1 MASYAPLF
9 PLEKQ
14 FQAKSGRNNTG
25 GWLKVYLAATDD
37 LADTYSDYLG
47 TRNPEKIVLDDN
59 GRAIVICDKARAYRL
74 EVYDISG
81 ALLWTEEPLYCSGT
95 GGGGVSV
102 TRVVSTDGSINVESA
117 TQGSTVVYDI
127 GMAPP
132 DSDEFLEW
140 IKCSEEDCG
149 ATWKPVWQAGTME
162 TEAGQGIKVHAGRLY
177 HFTCSFTVDPDGTGV
192 NYDTFHVNMYCG
204 STIVESRS
212 FDIDSSLTDEVL
224 CEFSHDLIPEADG
237 CVYFTLTIP
246 STCEVTGEVQV
257 HRVYSG
263 INAVPDTCA
272 TKQWVQ
278 ETFDYNMSGRIPY
291 SALGYNASSQITGI
305 NGSSIAGGID
315 STAVSSIAQTYA
327 QSAASGKQ
335 DASAMT
341 AYALS
346 ANVSGVIDT
355 VSSNSAMWGSATGD
369 YVEKS
374 AMEVAIGS
382 GNSVV
387 ESAFAQGY
395 LNSASSFSLSQGLQN
410 NTVNVSLAQG
420 RGNNAQHMSLSQ
432 GSYNGSNLR
441 SLAQGESNLGGD
453 NSLAQGQSNSA
464 SAGGLAQGL
473 SNTAY
478 NRSLGQGTRN
488 SASLNALAQGDRN
501 SADYDAL
508 AQGDGNTANNDAF
521 AQGRYNIAY
530 NDSFAQGD
538 YNSAS
543 HKSFAQGSNLSAR
556 YTAAVFGTYN
566 LRGDGSNT
574 GNSAAFAIGDGTA
587 DSARHDLMLVTK
599 NGEITMYSSTADT
612 AGTGIMSSLRAI
624 SAAASGSVDSATVS
638 AIASAYSESA
648 ASSKLDSSASSSFY
662 TVDNPSGFITGVDLT
677 PYQLTADMSAYQP
690 SGDYAYNS
698 AVSSKLDSSAFTAY
712 TATALTGIQQDT
724 ADISAHVSGLTGQY
738 VEKSAISAESAQWNN
753 VSAKL
758 DASASSNYYTTAN
771 ESGYVDSA
779 YVESQVSGKQ
789 DASAMTAYQPSG
801 DYAYNSAVSSKLDNS
816 ASSNFYPA
824 SNPSG
829 FIPGVTTDSSM
840 TGDGSVASPL
850 GVERVDLVFDSSM
863 KTSVSGD
870 SAVIGVNE
878 SALDLSSYQR
888 VSAMTAYQPVSGMTA
903 YQPSGDYYS
912 ATNPSGFITGVDLS
926 PYAYQSSLSSKLDAS
941 ASSSFLPASSS
952 ADLFTGVHTD
962 SSMTGNGLSSS
973 PLGVERVDLVFTS
986 GITTSISGDSALV
999 YLDSGYMSSYAK
1011 DSALSSK
1018 LDASASSSFYT
1029 VDNPSGFI
1037 TGVDLSPYAT
1047 TAYVDS
1053 SVSSKLDATASA
1065 SFQPSGNYQPSG
1077 DYAYN
1082 SSLQDYQPV
1091 SGMTAYAPSG
1101 DYADSSALDLKLD
1114 ASASSSYYT
1123 TANESGFVDSAYVD
1137 SQVSGKLDTTAF
1149 SDVSGTFLTS
1159 VDLTPYQLTADMSG
1173 YIPTGESA
1181 NYQQASAMTAYQL
1194 SGDYAY
1200 NSALSAYQPSGDYI
1214 YASALGTGEI

>member
-37 LADTYSDYLG
+37 PADTYSDYLG

-102 TRVVSTDGSINVESA
+102 TRVVSTDGSINVESS

-224 CEFSHDLIPEADG
+224 CEFSHDLIPEEDG

-246 STCEVTGEVQV
+246 STCEVAGEVQV
-257 HRVYSG
+257 HRIYSG

-291 SALGYNASSQITGI
+291 SALGYNGNSEISGI
-305 NGSSIAGGID
+305 NGSSIAGGTD
-315 STAVSSIAQTYA
+315 TTAVSAIAQTYA
-327 QSAASGKQ
+327 QSAVSGFSAWTADMSSISAKADQSALENCCSSVQSALSGKVDNSSYSSFTSQ
-335 DASAMT
+335 AS
-341 AYALS
+341 S
-346 ANVSGVIDT
+346 DISGISSVVSGI
-355 VSSNSAMWGSATGD
+355 TGD
-369 YVEKS
+369 W
-374 AMEVAIGS
+374 
-382 GNSVV
+382 
-387 ESAFAQGY
+387 
-395 LNSASSFSLSQGLQN
+395 
-410 NTVNVSLAQG
+410 
-420 RGNNAQHMSLSQ
+420 
-432 GSYNGSNLR
+432 
-441 SLAQGESNLGGD
+441 
-453 NSLAQGQSNSA
+453 
-464 SAGGLAQGL
+464 
-473 SNTAY
+473 
-478 NRSLGQGTRN
+478 
-488 SASLNALAQGDRN
+488 
-501 SADYDAL
+501 
-508 AQGDGNTANNDAF
+508 
-521 AQGRYNIAY
+521 
-530 NDSFAQGD
+530 
-538 YNSAS
+538 
-543 HKSFAQGSNLSAR
+543 
-556 YTAAVFGTYN
+556 
-566 LRGDGSNT
+566 
-574 GNSAAFAIGDGTA
+574 
-587 DSARHDLMLVTK
+587 
-599 NGEITMYSSTADT
+599 
-612 AGTGIMSSLRAI
+612 
-624 SAAASGSVDSATVS
+624 
-638 AIASAYSESA
+638 
-648 ASSKLDSSASSSFY
+648 SSKLDASASSEFY
-662 TVDNPSGFITGVDLT
+662 LTSNPAGYITGVDLT

-698 AVSSKLDSSAFTAY
+698 AVSSKLEESAFTAY

-801 DYAYNSAVSSKLDNS
+801 DYAYNSAVSAKLDKS
-816 ASSNFYPA
+816 ASSNFYLN
-824 SNPSG
+824 SNPSA
-829 FIPGVTTDSSM
+829 FISGVTTDSSM

-850 GVERVDLVFDSSM
+850 GVERVDMVFDSSM

-878 SALDLSSYQR
+878 SALNLSSYQR
-888 VSAMTAYQPVSGMTA
+888 VSAMTAYQPVSGMSA
-903 YQPSGDYYS
+903 YQLSGDYYS
-912 ATNPSGFITGVDLS
+912 GSNPSGFITGVDLS

-962 SSMTGNGLSSS
+962 SSLTGNGLSSS

-999 YLDSGYMSSYAK
+999 YLDSAYMSSYAK
-1011 DSALSSK
+1011 NSAL
-1018 LDASASSSFYT
+1018 
-1029 VDNPSGFI
+1029 
-1037 TGVDLSPYAT
+1037 
-1047 TAYVDS
+1047 
-1053 SVSSKLDATASA
+1053 SSKLDATASA

-1082 SSLQDYQPV
+1082 SALTAYQPV

-1114 ASASSSYYT
+1114 ASASSSFYT

-1137 SQVSGKLDTTAF
+1137 SAISGKADSSA
-1149 SDVSGTFLTS
+1149 
-1159 VDLTPYQLTADMSG
+1159 LTAYQEVTGMS
-1173 YIPTGESA
+1173 
-1181 NYQQASAMTAYQL
+1181 AYQL

-1200 NSALSAYQPSGDYI
+1200 NSALSAYQPSGEYI